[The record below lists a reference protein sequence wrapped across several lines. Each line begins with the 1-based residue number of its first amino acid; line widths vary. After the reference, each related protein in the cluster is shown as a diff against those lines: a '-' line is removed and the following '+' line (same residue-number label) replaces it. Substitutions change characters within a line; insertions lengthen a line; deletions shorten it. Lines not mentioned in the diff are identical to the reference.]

1 MLTEADRTHLARLKQ
16 ALDPLRTL
24 IDPARPVVYVDYP
37 FHSNIGDLLI
47 HQGAQAFLA
56 SHGCRTVLD
65 VAVETEALLARG
77 MPSDATI
84 VLHGGG
90 NLGDLYPRHQH
101 FRDRVIATFPK
112 HRIVLL
118 PQSVH
123 FSDPA
128 AAAACGA
135 LWSRHADL
143 HLCLRDHRSIATMA
157 PHLRQPPLL
166 LPDMA
171 HALFPSVSDPRPG
184 VGTLKFRRQDIEAM
198 SGDRTAFDWDT
209 LLTGTDHRAI
219 GLLHRAHR
227 AAARG
232 WPVPAAS
239 LWEKFRDRL
248 VRRALA
254 HMGQYATVDTDR
266 LHGMLAALLI
276 GRPVTAR
283 DNSTGKLSAYHAAW
297 LAGMPSVSTGF
308 AA

>member
-1 MLTEADRTHLARLKQ
+1 MLTEADRTQLATLKQ
-16 ALDPLRTL
+16 ALDPLRAL

-56 SHGCRTVLD
+56 ALGCRTVLD
-65 VAVETEALLARG
+65 VAVETEARLAKG
-77 MPSDATI
+77 VPADATI

-90 NLGDLYPRHQH
+90 NLGDLYPRHQQL
-101 FRDRVIATFPK
+101 RDRVIANFPK

-135 LWSRHADL
+135 LWSHHDDL
-143 HLCLRDHRSIATMA
+143 HVCLRDHRSIASLA
-157 PHLRQPPLL
+157 PHLHRAPLL

-171 HALFPSVSDPRPG
+171 HALFPALTDPRPG
-184 VGTLKFRRQDIEAM
+184 AGTLLFRRQDIEAT

-209 LLTGTDHRAI
+209 LLTAMDHRAI

-239 LWEKFRDRL
+239 LWETFRDRL
-248 VRRALA
+248 VRRALS
-254 HMGQYATVDTDR
+254 HMGQFAAVDTDR

-297 LAGMPSVSTGF
+297 LAGMPSVTTAFPG
-308 AA
+308 

>member
-1 MLTEADRTHLARLKQ
+1 MLTEADRSHLARLKQ
-16 ALDPLRTL
+16 ALDPLHAL

-56 SHGCRTVLD
+56 AHGCHTVLD
-65 VAVETEALLARG
+65 VAVETEALLAKG
-77 MPSDATI
+77 VPQDATI

-90 NLGDLYPRHQH
+90 NLGDLYPRHQQL
-101 FRDRVIATFPK
+101 RDRVVAQFPK

-135 LWSRHADL
+135 LWSRHEDL
-143 HLCLRDHRSIATMA
+143 HVCLRDHRSIATLA
-157 PHLRQPPLL
+157 PCLQRPPLL

-171 HALFPSVSDPRPG
+171 HALFPSATDARPG
-184 VGTLKFRRQDIEAM
+184 AGTLIFRRQDIEAT

-209 LLTGTDHRAI
+209 LLTGMDHRVI

-232 WPVPAAS
+232 WPVPAAA
-239 LWEKFRDRL
+239 LWERFRDRL

-254 HMGQYATVDTDR
+254 HMGRFAAVDTDR

-297 LAGMPSVSTGF
+297 LAGMPSVGTAF
-308 AA
+308 PA

>member
-1 MLTEADRTHLARLKQ
+1 MLTEADRTQLAALKQ
-16 ALDPLRTL
+16 ALDPLRAL

-47 HQGAQAFLA
+47 HQGAQAFLSA
-56 SHGCRTVLD
+56 HRCRTVLD
-65 VAVETEALLARG
+65 VAVETAALLEKG
-77 MPSDATI
+77 VPNDATI

-90 NLGDLYPRHQH
+90 NLGDLYPRHQQL
-101 FRDRVIATFPK
+101 RDRVIGTFPR

-123 FSDPA
+123 FSDPE

-135 LWSRHADL
+135 LWSRHDDL
-143 HLCLRDHRSIATMA
+143 HVCLRDHRSIATLA
-157 PHLRQPPLL
+157 PHLQRTPLL

-171 HALFPSVSDPRPG
+171 HALFPSLTNARPG
-184 VGTLKFRRQDIEAM
+184 TGTLLFRRQDIEAV
-198 SGDRTAFDWDT
+198 SGDRTAFDWEK
-209 LLTGTDHRAI
+209 LLTPMDHRAI

-227 AAARG
+227 ATARG

-239 LWEKFRDRL
+239 LWGKFRDRL
-248 VRRALA
+248 VRRALS
-254 HMGQYATVDTDR
+254 HMGRFATVDTDR

-283 DNSTGKLSAYHAAW
+283 DNATGKLSAYHAAW
-297 LAGMPSVSTGF
+297 LAGMPSVTTGF
-308 AA
+308 PG